1 MRKIHKNI
9 VVIDNYLRVLVV
21 KENNTIRLPSCNVT
35 IPAHF
40 VCGEKHYAY
49 VTDKQYSFKI
59 INSSFIAIME
69 NGSEYAGVT
78 AEISGK
84 LGSYNYVRADYKMI
98 HGEQFEVSQRN
109 TSAQYAYEANLP
121 EGERITQVYAFVNSP
136 S

>member
-59 INSSFIAIME
+59 
-69 NGSEYAGVT
+69 
-78 AEISGK
+78 
-84 LGSYNYVRADYKMI
+84 
-98 HGEQFEVSQRN
+98 
-109 TSAQYAYEANLP
+109 
-121 EGERITQVYAFVNSP
+121 
-136 S
+136 